1 MCCQTGCD
9 AWTPR
14 ELESLGCRDP
24 DMCNIH
30 TTGRSQSPL
39 KHHSPCVAGV
49 KSTQASPA
57 TPWPCS
63 SQSCRRARCSR
74 RCWRFVVLVN
84 DGVAA
89 ARARLHFCDL
99 LCKAG
104 LCEQQCKAQACFLS
118 EQTSNKHSS
127 KRNRDNVE
135 KWVYLTWR
143 CWTQWTAWPAP
154 HILMS
159 PFSDW
164 LSPTSSRWG
173 WRCPYATPIQWHH
186 TYETVLRAVWP

>member
-135 KWVYLTWR
+135 KWVLSDLKMLNTVNRLT
-143 CWTQWTAWPAP
+143 CSTYSNVT
-154 HILMS
+154 L
-159 PFSDW
+159 FW
-164 LSPTSSRWG
+164 LAFTYKQQVGVEMPVCHTHSVTSYIWN
-173 WRCPYATPIQWHH
+173 CT
-186 TYETVLRAVWP
+186 

>member
-1 MCCQTGCD
+1 MWCVNTSWVRISWLQGSRHVQHSHNRPFTE
-9 AWTPR
+9 PR
-14 ELESLGCRDP
+14 F
-24 DMCNIH
+24 
-30 TTGRSQSPL
+30 PL

-63 SQSCRRARCSR
+63 SQSCRCARCSR